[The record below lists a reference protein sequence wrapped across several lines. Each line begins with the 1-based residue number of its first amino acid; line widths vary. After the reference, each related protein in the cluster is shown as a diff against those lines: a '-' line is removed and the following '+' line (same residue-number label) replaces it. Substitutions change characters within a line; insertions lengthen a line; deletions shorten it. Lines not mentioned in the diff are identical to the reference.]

1 MGNLILAKDMSILI
15 RAIDSTVPLC
25 VMLLLGW
32 ITYQAYLYYLSLNV
46 VGKPNEWVV
55 VIKDGKQVRA
65 GVGLNLTKGPFDQV
79 AIFPSKV
86 NKVNFQTQQITSEM
100 QGLEVSAMIVW
111 TIFRED
117 DGPMRAFKNL
127 GNDLITDVPTTANN
141 LITSMA
147 SAIVRNTI
155 ANKTIKDIIE
165 KRTEIR

>member
-1 MGNLILAKDMSILI
+1 MSILI
-15 RAIDSTVPLC
+15 TAIDSTVPLC
-25 VMLLLGW
+25 VMLLMGW